1 MVFDTDVLVWAL
13 RGNARALQTID
24 RADELFLST
33 VAQMEL
39 FRGARDKGELR
50 AASAFLA
57 DLGFDRLPLTE
68 TIGDRA
74 LVYIEEYALKSG
86 IDVADALIAATA
98 VENAQTLCTGNA
110 RRFRAVSDLT
120 VKAFRP

>member
-13 RGNARALQTID
+13 RGDAKALQTID
-24 RADELFLST
+24 RTDNLFLSIVT
-33 VAQMEL
+33 QMEL
-39 FRGARDKGELR
+39 FRGAHDKDELR

-57 DLGFDRLPLTE
+57 DLGFGRLPLTE

-98 VENAQTLCTGNA
+98 VENAQTLCSGNA
-110 RRFRAVSDLT
+110 KHFRAIADLT
-120 VKAFRP
+120 VKVFRP